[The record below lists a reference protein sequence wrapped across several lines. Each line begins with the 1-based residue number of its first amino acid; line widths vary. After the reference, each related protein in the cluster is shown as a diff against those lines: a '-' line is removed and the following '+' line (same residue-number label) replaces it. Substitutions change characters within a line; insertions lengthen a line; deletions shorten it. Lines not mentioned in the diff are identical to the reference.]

1 MNFKKILLTL
11 VFVLSLLSVSVYA
24 KTMQF
29 TMNDY
34 DARVD
39 EGEIS
44 VHTMEVAPYTVEG
57 RTMVPVRIIGE
68 TFGADVQYI
77 HEETKVVITL
87 GDKTIS
93 MIIGEA
99 VADVNGEIV
108 ALDVPSVETNGRTLV
123 PLRFVSETL
132 GFDVKYVAITEQIII
147 TNDPAVVEVNG
158 SKISLADF
166 KATYDT
172 YMLQYGESY
181 SQEQIIEAAKMMMTN
196 YALFESEANK
206 WEIGYP
212 FEYKE
217 EIQAIVSE
225 LSATIPGTLDAV
237 WANILEIEY
246 RSLDLDNFL
255 SQIYMP
261 DEKEV
266 AAYYTDTFMAAKHIL
281 ISDKNTAS
289 SVLSKIKKGEDF
301 DKLMAEYTEDP
312 GLETN
317 PDGYVFTSGEMVA
330 EFENAVKALKV
341 GKVSD
346 LVESDYG
353 YHIIKRIELPEF
365 ESTNYED
372 IASAMVK
379 ELVATHYDQVI
390 NEGEISRDA
399 YTTEQL
405 MELCK

>member
-11 VFVLSLLSVSVYA
+11 VFVLSLLSVSAYA

-34 DARVD
+34 DAKVD

-44 VHTMEVAPYTVEG
+44 VYTMEVAPYTVEG

-77 HEETKVVITL
+77 HEETKVVVTL

-99 VADVNGEIV
+99 VADVNGETV

-172 YMLQYGESY
+172 YILQYGESY

-372 IASAMVK
+372 VASAMVK

>member
-11 VFVLSLLSVSVYA
+11 VFVLSLLSVSAYA

-34 DARVD
+34 DAKVD

-99 VADVNGEIV
+99 VADVNGETV

-132 GFDVKYVAITEQIII
+132 GFDVKYVAITEQVLI

-172 YMLQYGESY
+172 YMLQYGETY

-217 EIQAIVSE
+217 EIQTIVSE
-225 LSATIPGTLDAV
+225 LSATIPATLDAV

-312 GLETN
+312 GIETN

-372 IASAMVK
+372 VAGAMVK

-405 MELCK
+405 MELCE